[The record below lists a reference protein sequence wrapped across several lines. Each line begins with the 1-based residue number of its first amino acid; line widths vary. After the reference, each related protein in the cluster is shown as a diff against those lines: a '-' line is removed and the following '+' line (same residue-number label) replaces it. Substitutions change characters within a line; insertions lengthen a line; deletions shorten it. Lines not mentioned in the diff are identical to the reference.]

1 MLLFLRVKY
10 KKTKLFLTKY
20 LGRGRVIFKNYQIT
34 KPFNPFNTTL
44 FIASAEPDTALLTK
58 VTMLCTVF
66 FHTKKYNAVVFA
78 VCTVFNLEFLWEDI
92 IIWKILCMQFVAY
105 EITFPTMSNLYII
118 ILILFARFLAK
129 RITSIFIQDFC
140 LKKNDKIFNL
150 IFLKKSYSSK
160 NYSENIIVFIISFY
174 FHLYQN
180 RNLFC

>member
-1 MLLFLRVKY
+1 
-10 KKTKLFLTKY
+10 
-20 LGRGRVIFKNYQIT
+20 
-34 KPFNPFNTTL
+34 
-44 FIASAEPDTALLTK
+44 
-58 VTMLCTVF
+58 
-66 FHTKKYNAVVFA
+66 
-78 VCTVFNLEFLWEDI
+78 
-92 IIWKILCMQFVAY
+92 MQFVAY

-150 IFLKKSYSSK
+150 ILLKKSYSSK

-180 RNLFC
+180 RNLFCWKICFESVQLPRSLRPARVGRGPPAMHTQAHGVERVTCSVQLATVVI